1 MDITDVR
8 IGVTLI
14 SFAAFIGITAWTWS
28 RRNKADFDEASGL
41 PLPRRITRK
50 KTIMTDF
57 VSGFWAWY
65 VTVIVMVSIIY
76 CVWGVVEQR

>member
-14 SFAAFIGITAWTWS
+14 SFVAFIGIMVWTWS

-41 PLPRRITRK
+41 PFR
-50 KTIMTDF
+50 D
-57 VSGFWAWY
+57 
-65 VTVIVMVSIIY
+65 
-76 CVWGVVEQR
+76 E